1 MVVVVV
7 VAQGTAQALAPER
20 AGGMVVG
27 WVAGT
32 AVVLDKLLAAVVVA
46 VVEQVEYRW
55 VADMM
60 ALGQ

>member
-20 AGGMVVG
+20 AGEMVVE

-55 VADMM
+55 VADMVV
-60 ALGQ
+60 LGQ